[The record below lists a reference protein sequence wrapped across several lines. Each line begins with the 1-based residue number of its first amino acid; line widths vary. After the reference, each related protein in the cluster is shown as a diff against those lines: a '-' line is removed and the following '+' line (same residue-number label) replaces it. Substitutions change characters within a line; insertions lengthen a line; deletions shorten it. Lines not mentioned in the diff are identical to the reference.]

1 VDKSAAA
8 PDIWPMSKTPR
19 HAWFPVEDGEDR
31 PDPVRLVQQQ
41 GRPPLPRRVY
51 KEAGV
56 AERDGGLALVLDG
69 RPARTPA
76 KRFLALPSRRA
87 AEALAAEWNAQAE
100 VLDPAAMPLTRLV
113 NSALDGVA
121 ADPEGVRAD
130 LLRYAASDLLCY
142 RAGDPA
148 RLVERQSTA
157 WDPVLDWAHDAL
169 GARFILADGV
179 MFAQQPERALA
190 AVGEA
195 LAGLDSPLALAA
207 LHTMTSLTGSVLL
220 ALAVARRQ
228 LTAAQAW
235 TAAHVDEDYQA
246 ELWGADDEAMER
258 RAARW
263 REMDAAARL
272 FALA

>member
-1 VDKSAAA
+1 
-8 PDIWPMSKTPR
+8 MSKTPR
-19 HAWFPVEDGEDR
+19 HDWFPLEDGEER
-31 PDPVRLVQQQ
+31 PDPVRLAQQQ
-41 GRPPLPRRVY
+41 ARPPLPKRFY

-56 AERDGGLALVLDG
+56 AERDGGFALVLDG

-76 KRFLALPSRRA
+76 KQFLAVPSRPA

-121 ADPEGVRAD
+121 ADPEAVRAD
-130 LLRYAASDLLCY
+130 LLRYAGSDLLCY

-157 WDPVLDWAHDAL
+157 WDPVLDWAHDDL
-169 GARFILADGV
+169 GARFILAEGV
-179 MFAQQPERALA
+179 MFAEQPERALD
-190 AVGEA
+190 AVARA
-195 LAGLDSPLALAA
+195 LAGVGSPLALAA
-207 LHTMTSLTGSVLL
+207 LHSMTSLTGSVLL
-220 ALAVARRQ
+220 ALAVARGR
-228 LTAAQAW
+228 LSAAQAW
-235 TAAHVDEDYQA
+235 AAAHVDEDYQA
-246 ELWGADDEAMER
+246 ELWGIDDEAMER

-263 REMDAAARL
+263 REMEAAAAL

>member
-1 VDKSAAA
+1 
-8 PDIWPMSKTPR
+8 MSKTPR
-19 HAWFPVEDGEDR
+19 HDWFPIEDGEER
-31 PDPVRLVQQQ
+31 PDPVRLAQQQ
-41 GRPPLPRRVY
+41 ARPPLPKRFY

-56 AERDGGLALVLDG
+56 AERDGGFALVLDG

-76 KRFLALPSRRA
+76 KQFLAVPSRPA

-121 ADPEGVRAD
+121 ADPESVRAD
-130 LLRYAASDLLCY
+130 LLRYAGSDLLCY

-157 WDPVLDWAHDAL
+157 WDPVLDWAHDDL
-169 GARFILADGV
+169 GARFILAEGV
-179 MFAQQPERALA
+179 MFAEQPERALD
-190 AVGEA
+190 AVARA
-195 LAGLDSPLALAA
+195 LAGVGSPLALAA
-207 LHTMTSLTGSVLL
+207 LHSMTSLTGSVLL
-220 ALAVARRQ
+220 ALAVARGR
-228 LTAAQAW
+228 LSAAQAW
-235 TAAHVDEDYQA
+235 AAAHVDEDYQA
-246 ELWGADDEAMER
+246 ELWGIDDEAMER

-263 REMDAAARL
+263 REMEAAAAL